1 MSSNDYIVT
10 SDGLVSCN
18 TLMHYGVL
26 GMKWGVRRGNAS
38 KAFAKAA
45 KKANKLEYKAT
56 QANLK
61 SAKLAKKA
69 LKKEMRATNEDQ
81 FKKARKQQFK
91 ANKLKLKSA
100 KLEKKALK
108 WTKSMEKEFAKV
120 KMSNI
125 SKEHLDVGKQ
135 YLYMLLK

>member
-56 QANLK
+56 QTNLK

>member
-1 MSSNDYIVT
+1 MQSNDYIIT
-10 SDGLVSCN
+10 STGLVSGN
-18 TLMHYGVL
+18 DLRHYGVM

-45 KKANKLEYKAT
+45 KKANKLESKAMKT
-56 QANLK
+56 NLK

-81 FKKARKQQFK
+81 AKKAREKQFK
-91 ANKLKLKSA
+91 ANKLRLKSA

-108 WTKSMEKEFAKV
+108 WKKRMEKEFAKV
-120 KMSNI
+120 KMSDV
-125 SKEHLDVGKQ
+125 SKEHLDAGKR
-135 YLYMLLK
+135 YVYMLHK